1 MNCTVS
7 NKRVFTSEFRVGI
20 SVDIS
25 SIYFNRL
32 KFCSAL
38 YLNAGQ
44 QPSSQALFSRSRG
57 WEEER
62 PWEQG
67 ERAVVYSPNMS
78 MYSVTPRVKGR

>member
-7 NKRVFTSEFRVGI
+7 NKRVFTSEFRVGV

-25 SIYFNRL
+25 SIYFNSL
-32 KFCSAL
+32 KFCSEL
-38 YLNAGQ
+38 YLNECTGQ
-44 QPSSQALFSRSRG
+44 QPRSQALSSCLSPG

-67 ERAVVYSPNMS
+67 
-78 MYSVTPRVKGR
+78 